1 LVGTPAAARLVIDAE
16 VPLSILTPDLVEAL
30 TRLEPYGAGNP
41 RPLFLAGPL
50 QVLGEPRRVGKGERH
65 LRFRVRQGPES
76 SFPAIA
82 FNLADRMNDLMAEG
96 GQCCLVFSPSFNE
109 WQGWRSL
116 QLEVVDFQPGGK
128 AQLA

>member
-1 LVGTPAAARLVIDAE
+1 
-16 VPLSILTPDLVEAL
+16 
-30 TRLEPYGAGNP
+30 
-41 RPLFLAGPL
+41 
-50 QVLGEPRRVGKGERH
+50 
-65 LRFRVRQGPES
+65 
-76 SFPAIA
+76 
-82 FNLADRMNDLMAEG
+82 MNDLMAEG